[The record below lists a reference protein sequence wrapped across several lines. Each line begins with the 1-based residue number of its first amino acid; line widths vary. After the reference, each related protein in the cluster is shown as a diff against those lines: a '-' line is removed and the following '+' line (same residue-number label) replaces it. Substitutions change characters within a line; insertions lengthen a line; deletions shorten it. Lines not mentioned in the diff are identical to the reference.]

1 MELPNIIKINRDK
14 KGWSQE
20 DLAKKL
26 NISRQAISKWEL
38 GESYPYIE
46 KLISLSELFNITLD
60 ELIIGKCNINHTCQ
74 TNHDNKNQRTF
85 VDFLYSHW
93 WIIFIIIGL
102 LYPILSGDK

>member
-20 DLAKKL
+20 YLAKKL

-38 GESYPYIE
+38 GESYPDIE
-46 KLISLSELFNITLD
+46 NLIALSELFNITLD
-60 ELIIGKCNINHTCQ
+60 ELITGRCTVTSTDEINH
-74 TNHDNKNQRTF
+74 NKTKQRTF

-93 WIIFIIIGL
+93 WIIFGIL
-102 LYPILSGDK
+102 AMLYPILSGDL